1 MALQNFKDIINNK
14 AYRIQSK
21 DREIFE
27 KGNLQSFFGF
37 SDKDVIEFIV
47 YDANDNQLPQKDW
60 GIVRYIPM
68 TDENIGDYFL
78 IADGTILQA
87 YNFPNEYFIDIER
100 LLNEAGYEN
109 GIFKTQ
115 INLLNNRVGSS
126 QKFDKLWISE
136 VSPSRTEIRVFPLK
150 RKETEGTDLFERFNI
165 FVKDGEFRE
174 DTINSALSIIEKVSP
189 QQVASALSTKY
200 GKNWVDKLRSEYN
213 ITNLELF
220 LNNVQ
225 SKFVQASLYE
235 FTNRISDPLD
245 LNYGKPKRTKPKL
258 DLSKTNIKQ
267 KCVDLYIRAL
277 DFYLSRPAF
286 VQNSSFDL
294 DTDSSKDIVGQ
305 VLQRTQSDS
314 LIDTTSP
321 TVKVTKVT
329 KPNISSSEI
338 QLKSE
343 IIKELPPPP
352 PPTPV
357 VGPPPP
363 FNPEIGG
370 GNNSGKNYYQIRVTR
385 MGIPATLEQS
395 AFTFINSNGQQET
408 IQYDGYGLVGVYCM
422 LDGSWQ
428 NGSYYLYELTQVGL
442 CGPANNNKDLIDV
455 IDYKTPQDTIQKPT
469 EFITPDGLPNVS
481 IVNDTKYVDTVV
493 NNDNYNRNDFMNDR
507 AMADTPNRINEL

>member
-174 DTINSALSIIEKVSP
+174 DTINSALSIIEKV
-189 QQVASALSTKY
+189 
-200 GKNWVDKLRSEYN
+200 
-213 ITNLELF
+213 
-220 LNNVQ
+220 
-225 SKFVQASLYE
+225 
-235 FTNRISDPLD
+235 
-245 LNYGKPKRTKPKL
+245 
-258 DLSKTNIKQ
+258 
-267 KCVDLYIRAL
+267 
-277 DFYLSRPAF
+277 
-286 VQNSSFDL
+286 
-294 DTDSSKDIVGQ
+294 
-305 VLQRTQSDS
+305 
-314 LIDTTSP
+314 
-321 TVKVTKVT
+321 
-329 KPNISSSEI
+329 
-338 QLKSE
+338 
-343 IIKELPPPP
+343 
-352 PPTPV
+352 
-357 VGPPPP
+357 
-363 FNPEIGG
+363 
-370 GNNSGKNYYQIRVTR
+370 
-385 MGIPATLEQS
+385 
-395 AFTFINSNGQQET
+395 
-408 IQYDGYGLVGVYCM
+408 
-422 LDGSWQ
+422 
-428 NGSYYLYELTQVGL
+428 
-442 CGPANNNKDLIDV
+442 
-455 IDYKTPQDTIQKPT
+455 
-469 EFITPDGLPNVS
+469 
-481 IVNDTKYVDTVV
+481 
-493 NNDNYNRNDFMNDR
+493 
-507 AMADTPNRINEL
+507 

>member
-1 MALQNFKDIINNK
+1 MALQNFKDIINNR

-27 KGNLQSFFGF
+27 KGDLQSFFGF

-60 GIVRYIPM
+60 GIARYIPM
-68 TDENIGDYFL
+68 TAENIGDYFL

-87 YNFPNEYFIDIER
+87 YNFPSEYFIDIER
-100 LLNEAGYEN
+100 LLNEAGYTN

-189 QQVASALSTKY
+189 QQVANTLSTKY
-200 GKNWVDKLRSEYN
+200 GKNWVDKLRNEYN
-213 ITNLELF
+213 ITNLEAF

-245 LNYGKPKRTKPKL
+245 LNYGKPKKTKPKL
-258 DLSKTNIKQ
+258 DLSKANVKQ
-267 KCVDLYIRAL
+267 KCVELYVRAL

-305 VLQRTQSDS
+305 VLQRTKSDT
-314 LIDTTSP
+314 LIDTTP
-321 TVKVTKVT
+321 PQIKVTKVT
-329 KPNISSSEI
+329 KPNVTSSDIKLKAEI
-338 QLKSE
+338 V
-343 IIKELPPPP
+343 KELPPPP
-352 PPTPV
+352 PPPPPPA
-357 VGPPPP
+357 GPPPP
-363 FNPEIGG
+363 FNKEIGG

-385 MGIPATLEQS
+385 MGIPATFEQS
-395 AFTFINSNGQQET
+395 AFKFINSNGQEET
-408 IQYDGYGLVGVYCM
+408 IQYAGYGVVGTYCM

-428 NGSYYLYELTQVGL
+428 NGAYNLYELTQVGL
-442 CGPANNNKDLIDV
+442 CGPANVNKDV
-455 IDYKTPQDTIQKPT
+455 IDVVDYTNSTPKASIPT
-469 EFITPDGLPNVS
+469 EFITPDGLPNIPVR
-481 IVNDTKYVDTVV
+481 DDVV
-493 NNDNYNRNDFMNDR
+493 YKDIMIDRGYTNNDSPNDR
-507 AMADTPNRINEL
+507 LISDIPNRFNEL

>member
-21 DREIFE
+21 DRDIFE

-37 SDKDVIEFIV
+37 SNKDAIEFIV

-60 GIVRYIPM
+60 GLVRHIPM
-68 TDENIGDYFL
+68 TSENIGDYFL

-87 YNFPNEYFIDIER
+87 YNFPSEYFIDIER
-100 LLNEAGYEN
+100 LLNEAGYAN

-126 QKFDKLWISE
+126 EKFDKLWISE
-136 VSPSRTEIRVFPLK
+136 ISPSRTEVRLFPLK

-165 FVKDGEFRE
+165 FLKDGEFRE

-189 QQVASALSTKY
+189 QQIASTLSTKY
-200 GKNWVDKLRSEYN
+200 GKNWVDKLRTEYN
-213 ITNLELF
+213 ITNLESF

-225 SKFVQASLYE
+225 AKFVQASLYE
-235 FTNRISDPLD
+235 FTNRISDPLE
-245 LNYGKPKRTKPKL
+245 LNYGKAKKTKPKL
-258 DLSKTNIKQ
+258 DLSKANVKQ
-267 KCVDLYIRAL
+267 KCVELYVRAL
-277 DFYLSRPAF
+277 DFYLSRPTF

-305 VLQRTQSDS
+305 VMQRAKSDT

-321 TVKVTKVT
+321 EVKVTKVV
-329 KPNISSSEI
+329 KAAASSSEI
-338 QLKSE
+338 KLKSE
-343 IIKELPPPP
+343 IMKELPSPPPPLVEPPPP
-352 PPTPV
+352 PR
-357 VGPPPP
+357 
-363 FNPEIGG
+363 NPEIGG
-370 GNNSGKNYYQIRVTR
+370 SDNSGKNYYQIRVTR
-385 MGIPATLEQS
+385 MGIPATFEQS

-408 IQYDGYGLVGVYCM
+408 IQSAGYGVVGTYCM

-428 NGSYYLYELTQVGL
+428 NGSYNLYELTQVGL

-455 IDYKTPQDTIQKPT
+455 IDYTTPKNTIQQPT

-493 NNDNYNRNDFMNDR
+493 NNDNYNRNDFMNDKV
-507 AMADTPNRINEL
+507 MADTPNRFNEL

>member
-1 MALQNFKDIINNK
+1 MALQNFKDIINNR

-68 TDENIGDYFL
+68 TTENIGDYFL

-100 LLNEAGYEN
+100 LLNEAGYAN

-115 INLLNNRVGSS
+115 INLLNSRVGSS

-174 DTINSALSIIEKVSP
+174 DTINSALSIIEKVTP
-189 QQVASALSTKY
+189 QQIASTLSTKY
-200 GKNWVDKLRSEYN
+200 GKNWVDKLRTEYN
-213 ITNLELF
+213 ITSLESF
-220 LNNVQ
+220 LNNVKT
-225 SKFVQASLYE
+225 KFVQASLYE

-245 LNYGKPKRTKPKL
+245 LNYGKAKKTKPKL
-258 DLSKTNIKQ
+258 DLSKANVKQ
-267 KCVDLYIRAL
+267 KCVELYVRAL

-305 VLQRTQSDS
+305 VLQRAQSDT

-321 TVKVTKVT
+321 EVKVTKVI
-329 KPNISSSEI
+329 KVAASSSETK
-338 QLKSE
+338 LKAE
-343 IIKELPPPP
+343 IIKELPSPPP
-352 PPTPV
+352 PL

-370 GNNSGKNYYQIRVTR
+370 SDNFGKNYYQIRVTR
-385 MGIPATLEQS
+385 MGIPATFEQS

-408 IQYDGYGLVGVYCM
+408 IQYAGYGVVGTYCM

-428 NGSYYLYELTQVGL
+428 NGAYNLYELTQVGL
-442 CGPANNNKDLIDV
+442 CGPANNKDLIDV
-455 IDYKTPQDTIQKPT
+455 IDYKTPQNTIQKPT

-493 NNDNYNRNDFMNDR
+493 NNDNYNRNDFMNDKV
-507 AMADTPNRINEL
+507 MADTPNRFNEL